1 MTDPV
6 DILTQRISDV
16 SLNVVSVVSPLLSP
30 NNWNTIPK
38 FVAAVNK
45 ETQYDYYVRN
55 NSHENILKL
64 VRLESKTVGTVVEA
78 IMRTNLQLGD
88 RTSSQNDGTFR
99 GKKFEIKA
107 ARYWCGE
114 TSCKWQHLEEDHD
127 YEYVLFVLIDFTK
140 LRIWVMSKN
149 KLFTG
154 RTSADKPLVERQGE
168 QGHFVNMSIV
178 VEHGTEINSVADLNT
193 YIDTENAN
201 IIVEPVTEPVTDLV
215 SVVEPE
221 EQQDPSV
228 PESA

>member
-78 IMRTNLQLGD
+78 IMRTNL
-88 RTSSQNDGTFR
+88 
-99 GKKFEIKA
+99 
-107 ARYWCGE
+107 
-114 TSCKWQHLEEDHD
+114 
-127 YEYVLFVLIDFTK
+127 
-140 LRIWVMSKN
+140 
-149 KLFTG
+149 
-154 RTSADKPLVERQGE
+154 
-168 QGHFVNMSIV
+168 
-178 VEHGTEINSVADLNT
+178 
-193 YIDTENAN
+193 
-201 IIVEPVTEPVTDLV
+201 
-215 SVVEPE
+215 
-221 EQQDPSV
+221 
-228 PESA
+228 